1 MAFELNEAYVSLK
14 LRGADKLE
22 RDLKTIDKRLNRLGT
37 GTATKGLDAGFKNA
51 RRSVLDFNQAIGKT
65 SNALN
70 VIPAKGVK
78 GMSALTG
85 SIGTATAG
93 MGAFSIA
100 TIGATAGL
108 VALVGAAAGLT
119 SAVRSA
125 AALEKRLAEIAT
137 ISPEVAKDIRGFT
150 EDIGKLSI
158 ATRTESGLL
167 AEGLYQTIS
176 AGITNTSDAFKVL
189 EVSANAAR
197 AGLTDTAVAVDGI
210 TSVINAFGL
219 ASSEADNISDAFFK
233 TVELGKT
240 RFEDISASIGNVAP
254 LASQLGVSYQEVLA
268 AGAALTTGGKTLS
281 ESLTGVRGIMNAILR
296 PSQEAV
302 DIAQELGIDFSVAA
316 LKAKGLSG
324 FLRDLEIQAG
334 GDVEVMGQLV
344 GRVEGLQAVLAL
356 TGNQADTFT
365 NNLNAIETSAGATD
379 KALSKINNTFD
390 SQIALLK
397 TQLSFAL
404 DTLGTELL
412 PDVTMAVEGLT
423 DALNKMDW
431 DQFRSDITLTIDV
444 IRNFIG
450 FLGKTYSLLADTAKV
465 LALFSPAGRI
475 AGSTIAAAGQNIQ
488 ASRNVVGDTSTGA
501 FRAIEAQT
509 PIGQTGQSLAPV
521 AASRPI
527 TTGATRAQ
535 RAIPTSEKDQRI
547 LAGLEAT
554 STLTPGLISP
564 QDRNITAG
572 TGVSGFAAPTG
583 VTTGTNIAGITQS
596 PIPGV
601 QGQLLDPSLGIA
613 DPSTPS
619 MVADNLAPLAAL
631 EFSTTLPDD
640 LKSFATAV
648 GEMPAAFEKTVVP
661 LQDTGALFQAE
672 GEKLAGGFSLV
683 GSAIEGGA
691 QGGIAGAIIAVGGE
705 LLSMTEG
712 FARVQDSW
720 NRVVGQMVMA
730 IEPVVSVLA
739 DALQPIFE
747 ALGEVMKAI
756 EPSFRIMGLILK
768 LTVVPAFKILGVV
781 VKGLAKVI
789 QTVWNTII
797 KAINFV
803 IGLINKLPFVD
814 IKKIPEAQGPGV
826 PADQPVG
833 TDPIRQPAAAG
844 SSRSRSSGGLRVS
857 AITGASR
864 DILVDLLKPLR
875 TLDNLFPAML
885 DELRGIRTVLTPGM
899 RVATANAAPNA
910 PNIQLGRLQNA
921 ADPNINRADAA
932 QPGQRGGIFVEN
944 LNINVQEVA
953 DLNPQEINRQINEL
967 LDLQNRN
974 NGGVFPDNR

>member
-1 MAFELNEAYVSLK
+1 MAGFELSTAYVTLK
-14 LRGADKLE
+14 TRGADKLE
-22 RDLKTIDKRLNRLGT
+22 RELKGIDKRLKRLGVS
-37 GTATKGLDAGFKNA
+37 TATKGLDAGFKNA
-51 RRSVLDFNQAIGKT
+51 RNSVLDFNQAIGKT

-108 VALVGAAAGLT
+108 VALVGAAAGLA

-137 ISPEVAKDIRGFT
+137 ISPEVAKDIKGFT
-150 EDIGKLSI
+150 TEIGKLSI

-302 DIAQELGIDFSVAA
+302 DISKELGIDFSVAA

-356 TGNQADTFT
+356 TGNQADAFT
-365 NNLNAIETSAGATD
+365 SNLNAIEESAGATD
-379 KALSKINNTFD
+379 KALVNINNTLD
-390 SQIALLK
+390 AQIALLK
-397 TQLSFAL
+397 TQLAFAL

-412 PDVTMAVEGLT
+412 PTVTRTTEDLNA
-423 DALNKMDW
+423 ALAKTDW
-431 DQFRSDITLTIDV
+431 D
-444 IRNFIG
+444 G
-450 FLGKTYSLLADTAKV
+450 
-465 LALFSPAGRI
+465 
-475 AGSTIAAAGQNIQ
+475 
-488 ASRNVVGDTSTGA
+488 
-501 FRAIEAQT
+501 FRAGIEFV
-509 PIGQTGQSLAPV
+509 IGAMRKLLPV
-521 AASRPI
+521 AKEVVKQLSGYNLLVPQKVPGYDLNQLAENAGVNLPGAIQNAQGLRTDLPTPLQQTAFQATAAPRPVA
-527 TTGATRAQ
+527 TGATRAQ
-535 RAIPTSEKDQRI
+535 RAIPTSEKGKRV

-564 QDRNITAG
+564 QNRNIKAG
-572 TGVSGFAAPTG
+572 TGVSQFAAPTG

-601 QGQLLDPSLGIA
+601 QGQLLDPSLDVA

-619 MVADNLAPLAAL
+619 VVADTLAPLAAL
-631 EFSTTLPDD
+631 EFPTTLPDD

-648 GEMPAAFEKTVVP
+648 GEMPTAFEKTVVP

-683 GSAIEGGA
+683 GSAIEGAA
-691 QGGIAGAIIAVGGE
+691 QGGLPGALIAVGAE

-712 FARVQDSW
+712 FGRIQSSF
-720 NRVVGQMVMA
+720 NKVVGGLVMA

-739 DALQPIFE
+739 DALQPVFE
-747 ALGEVMKAI
+747 ALGEVVKAMQ
-756 EPSFRIMGLILK
+756 PAFQVMGFILK

-814 IKKIPEAQGPGV
+814 IKKIPESQGPGV
-826 PADQPVG
+826 PADAPVG
-833 TDPIRQPAAAG
+833 ADPVGQQSAAAG
-844 SSRSRSSGGLRVS
+844 SSRARSSGGLRVS

-864 DILVDLLKPLR
+864 DILVDLLRPLR

-885 DELRGIRTVLTPGM
+885 DELRGIRSVLTPGM
-899 RVATANAAPNA
+899 RVATANAVPNA

-921 ADPNINRADAA
+921 AEPNSNRADAA

>member
-1 MAFELNEAYVSLK
+1 MANGFELNTAYVTLK
-14 LRGADKLE
+14 TRGADKLE
-22 RDLKTIDKRLNRLGT
+22 KELKTIDKRLNRLGT

-302 DIAQELGIDFSVAA
+302 DISKELGIDFTVAA

-379 KALSKINNTFD
+379 KALSHINNTLS
-390 SQIALLK
+390 SQIDLLK

-412 PDVTMAVEGLT
+412 PTVTQTTEDLNA
-423 DALNKMDW
+423 ALAKTDW
-431 DQFRSDITLTIDV
+431 DGFRNGIEFV
-444 IRNFIG
+444 ISAM
-450 FLGKTYSLLADTAKV
+450 KKLL
-465 LALFSPAGRI
+465 
-475 AGSTIAAAGQNIQ
+475 
-488 ASRNVVGDTSTGA
+488 
-501 FRAIEAQT
+501 
-509 PIGQTGQSLAPV
+509 PV
-521 AASRPI
+521 AKEVVKQLSGYNLLVPQKIPGYDLDQLAENAGFNLPGAIQNAQGLRTDLPTPLQQTAFQTTASPRPI

-564 QDRNITAG
+564 QNRNITAG

-583 VTTGTNIAGITQS
+583 VTTGDNIAGITQS

-619 MVADNLAPLAAL
+619 MVADTLAPLAAL
-631 EFSTTLPDD
+631 EFPTTLPDD

-648 GEMPAAFEKTVVP
+648 GEMPAAFEKTVIP

-691 QGGIAGAIIAVGGE
+691 HGGIAGAIIAVGGE

-857 AITGASR
+857 AITGESR
-864 DILVDLLKPLR
+864 SILVDLLRPLR

-910 PNIQLGRLQNA
+910 PNIQLGRLQDA

-974 NGGVFPDNR
+974 NGAVFPDNR

>member
-302 DIAQELGIDFSVAA
+302 DIAKELGIDFSVAA

-344 GRVEGLQAVLAL
+344 GRVEGLGSYVLAL

-501 FRAIEAQT
+501 FRAIEAQN
-509 PIGQTGQSLAPV
+509 PIGQPQQPV
-521 AASRPI
+521 VSQPTI
-527 TTGATRAQ
+527 TTSATSSPRAISLTDKQQSRLDALSPNATVTPTIVGGRQ
-535 RAIPTSEKDQRI
+535 RA
-547 LAGLEAT
+547 
-554 STLTPGLISP
+554 LTPRSKGSLGVAPSG
-564 QDRNITAG
+564 QAG
-572 TGVSGFAAPTG
+572 TRIGVPTVGGNVQFTPQTG
-583 VTTGTNIAGITQS
+583 VTTGENIAGTTRS

-601 QGQLLDPSLGIA
+601 QGELINP
-613 DPSTPS
+613 
-619 MVADNLAPLAAL
+619 
-631 EFSTTLPDD
+631 
-640 LKSFATAV
+640 ATAIA
-648 GEMPAAFEKTVVP
+648 MQDAAQLFS
-661 LQDTGALFQAE
+661 DTLGDPQVFD
-672 GEKLAGGFSLV
+672 
-683 GSAIEGGA
+683 AI
-691 QGGIAGAIIAVGGE
+691 
-705 LLSMTEG
+705 SDT
-712 FARVQDSW
+712 
-720 NRVVGQMVMA
+720 
-730 IEPVVSVLA
+730 A
-739 DALQPIFE
+739 DALRDP
-747 ALGEVMKAI
+747 
-756 EPSFRIMGLILK
+756 
-768 LTVVPAFKILGVV
+768 T
-781 VKGLAKVI
+781 GLA
-789 QTVWNTII
+789 
-797 KAINFV
+797 
-803 IGLINKLPFVD
+803 G
-814 IKKIPEAQGPGV
+814 
-826 PADQPVG
+826 
-833 TDPIRQPAAAG
+833 IRSQE
-844 SSRSRSSGGLRVS
+844 
-857 AITGASR
+857 SR
-864 DILVDLLKPLR
+864 DLLNQRDRDKLIPDIVR
-875 TLDNLFPAML
+875 
-885 DELRGIRTVLTPGM
+885 
-899 RVATANAAPNA
+899 NA
-910 PNIQLGRLQNA
+910 PKHLAHNNKISGARPEVKTLHPFSKPKQKNLQAVSRLSVQRSKA
-921 ADPNINRADAA
+921 AHKA
-932 QPGQRGGIFVEN
+932 G
-944 LNINVQEVA
+944 
-953 DLNPQEINRQINEL
+953 
-967 LDLQNRN
+967 
-974 NGGVFPDNR
+974 

>member
-1 MAFELNEAYVSLK
+1 MAGFELSTAYVTLK
-14 LRGADKLE
+14 TRGADKLE
-22 RDLKTIDKRLNRLGT
+22 RELKTIDKRLNRLGT
-37 GTATKGLDAGFKNA
+37 ATATKGLSAGFKNA

-302 DIAQELGIDFSVAA
+302 DIAKELGIDFSVAA

-444 IRNFIG
+444 IRDFIG
-450 FLGKTYSLLADTAKV
+450 FLGKTYSLLSDTAKV

-488 ASRNVVGDTSTGA
+488 AGRNVVGDTSAGA

-509 PIGQTGQSLAPV
+509 PIGQPQS
-521 AASRPI
+521 ASSISTYYNNQCHIR
-527 TTGATRAQ
+527 ATC
-535 RAIPTSEKDQRI
+535 
-547 LAGLEAT
+547 
-554 STLTPGLISP
+554 
-564 QDRNITAG
+564 
-572 TGVSGFAAPTG
+572 
-583 VTTGTNIAGITQS
+583 
-596 PIPGV
+596 
-601 QGQLLDPSLGIA
+601 DPA
-613 DPSTPS
+613 H
-619 MVADNLAPLAAL
+619 
-631 EFSTTLPDD
+631 
-640 LKSFATAV
+640 
-648 GEMPAAFEKTVVP
+648 
-661 LQDTGALFQAE
+661 
-672 GEKLAGGFSLV
+672 
-683 GSAIEGGA
+683 
-691 QGGIAGAIIAVGGE
+691 
-705 LLSMTEG
+705 
-712 FARVQDSW
+712 
-720 NRVVGQMVMA
+720 
-730 IEPVVSVLA
+730 
-739 DALQPIFE
+739 
-747 ALGEVMKAI
+747 
-756 EPSFRIMGLILK
+756 
-768 LTVVPAFKILGVV
+768 
-781 VKGLAKVI
+781 
-789 QTVWNTII
+789 
-797 KAINFV
+797 
-803 IGLINKLPFVD
+803 
-814 IKKIPEAQGPGV
+814 
-826 PADQPVG
+826 
-833 TDPIRQPAAAG
+833 
-844 SSRSRSSGGLRVS
+844 
-857 AITGASR
+857 
-864 DILVDLLKPLR
+864 
-875 TLDNLFPAML
+875 
-885 DELRGIRTVLTPGM
+885 
-899 RVATANAAPNA
+899 
-910 PNIQLGRLQNA
+910 
-921 ADPNINRADAA
+921 
-932 QPGQRGGIFVEN
+932 
-944 LNINVQEVA
+944 
-953 DLNPQEINRQINEL
+953 QINSNQRV
-967 LDLQNRN
+967 LDRVITECHGQ
-974 NGGVFPDNR
+974 PDNRWTPGSVHLRLTHRGVYR

>member
-1 MAFELNEAYVSLK
+1 MANGFELNTAYVTLK
-14 LRGADKLE
+14 TRGADKLE
-22 RDLKTIDKRLNRLGT
+22 RELKTIDKRLNRLGT

-51 RRSVLDFNQAIGKT
+51 RNSVLDFNQAIGKT

-356 TGNQADTFT
+356 TGNQADAFT

-379 KALSKINNTFD
+379 KALSHINNTLS
-390 SQIALLK
+390 SQIDLLK

-412 PDVTMAVEGLT
+412 PTVTQTTEDLNA
-423 DALNKMDW
+423 ALAKTDW
-431 DQFRSDITLTIDV
+431 DGFRNGIEFV
-444 IRNFIG
+444 ISAM
-450 FLGKTYSLLADTAKV
+450 KKLL
-465 LALFSPAGRI
+465 
-475 AGSTIAAAGQNIQ
+475 
-488 ASRNVVGDTSTGA
+488 
-501 FRAIEAQT
+501 
-509 PIGQTGQSLAPV
+509 PV
-521 AASRPI
+521 AKEVVKQLSGYNLLVPQKIPGYDLDQLAENAGFNLPGAIQNAQGLRTDLPTPLQQTAFQTTASPRPI

-564 QDRNITAG
+564 QNRNITAG
-572 TGVSGFAAPTG
+572 TGVSQFAAPTG

-619 MVADNLAPLAAL
+619 MVADTLAPLAAL
-631 EFSTTLPDD
+631 EFPTTLPDD

-648 GEMPAAFEKTVVP
+648 GEMPAAFEKTVIP

-691 QGGIAGAIIAVGGE
+691 HGGIAGAIIAVGGE

-747 ALGEVMKAI
+747 ALGEVMKA
-756 EPSFRIMGLILK
+756 M
-768 LTVVPAFKILGVV
+768 
-781 VKGLAKVI
+781 
-789 QTVWNTII
+789 
-797 KAINFV
+797 
-803 IGLINKLPFVD
+803 
-814 IKKIPEAQGPGV
+814 
-826 PADQPVG
+826 
-833 TDPIRQPAAAG
+833 
-844 SSRSRSSGGLRVS
+844 
-857 AITGASR
+857 
-864 DILVDLLKPLR
+864 
-875 TLDNLFPAML
+875 
-885 DELRGIRTVLTPGM
+885 
-899 RVATANAAPNA
+899 
-910 PNIQLGRLQNA
+910 
-921 ADPNINRADAA
+921 
-932 QPGQRGGIFVEN
+932 
-944 LNINVQEVA
+944 
-953 DLNPQEINRQINEL
+953 NPHSESWA
-967 LDLQNRN
+967 
-974 NGGVFPDNR
+974 